1 MLLPTPTASELTDYR
16 PADFVTLPEALDYAA
31 TGATGI
37 NFYSGKGVLTEALP
51 YRVLREQSL
60 VLARKLVSC
69 GLKPG
74 ERVALI
80 AETEGDF
87 ARAFFACEYAG
98 LVPTALPLPAA
109 FGGRAA
115 YVAHIRRMIE
125 IADAAG
131 CDHASGARGFAGF
144 CGRRIGT
151 G

>member
-37 NFYSGKGVLTEALP
+37 NFYSGKGILTEVLS

-69 GLKPG
+69 GLKRG

-87 ARAFFACEYAG
+87 ARAFFASE
-98 LVPTALPLPAA
+98 
-109 FGGRAA
+109 
-115 YVAHIRRMIE
+115 
-125 IADAAG
+125 
-131 CDHASGARGFAGF
+131 
-144 CGRRIGT
+144 
-151 G
+151 